1 MRELR
6 ARLGPGDAPPGPLV
20 LLRRREERGRLVAG
34 YVVALAG
41 AALAFAIFLLF
52 RDQISPLSKGFGFL
66 AVVVAAA
73 AVGGLGPGVAAA
85 ALGFVLFNFFFIP
98 PYGTFRIDRSE
109 DVVVLF
115 VFLALSVIISVLL
128 ARATERAEVAE
139 ARRNELE
146 AIQWLSTELVA
157 MRPGPDAYRTVLER
171 VVSLFDCSSATL
183 SLQRVAEFRGLQEA
197 ATVRSDPIRPLGTFE
212 ERVPLAVGGR
222 NLGLLLLQGNRGD
235 LIAPEQRV
243 LMAFAAQ
250 LSLMLERDRIL
261 AAAVRAQTD
270 PGHIVT

>member
-6 ARLGPGDAPPGPLV
+6 ARLGPSDGAPGPLE
-20 LLRRREERGRLVAG
+20 LLRRGEKRGRVVAG
-34 YVVALAG
+34 HVVAVAG
-41 AALAFAIFLLF
+41 TALAFVIFLVF

-73 AVGGLGPGVAAA
+73 AVGGLGPGVSAAVA
-85 ALGFVLFNFFFIP
+85 GFVLFNFFFIP
-98 PYGTFRIDRSE
+98 PYGTFRIDRGE

-115 VFLALSVIISVLL
+115 VFLGLSVIISVLL
-128 ARATERAEVAE
+128 ARATERAEAAE

-171 VVSLFDCSSATL
+171 VVSLFDMSSVTL
-183 SLQRVAEFRGLQEA
+183 SLQRVADFRGLQET

-212 ERVPLAVGGR
+212 ERVPLSMGGR
-222 NLGLLLLQGNRGD
+222 NLGLLLLQGNRGT

-250 LSLMLERDRIL
+250 LSMMLERDRIL

-270 PGHIVT
+270 PAR